1 MLMQGGADVVIE
13 PSSGQL
19 LYDAAREPKE
29 IWFEPALDHVAF
41 YDERPEEFE
50 RRVVGF
56 FDRYLLNP
64 SAEPAVPNGSAEPL
78 IH

>member
-1 MLMQGGADVVIE
+1 MQGGADVVIE

-29 IWFEPALDHVAF
+29 IWFEPTLDHVAF

-56 FDRYLLNP
+56 FDRYLLSP
-64 SAEPAVPNGSAEPL
+64 SAESL